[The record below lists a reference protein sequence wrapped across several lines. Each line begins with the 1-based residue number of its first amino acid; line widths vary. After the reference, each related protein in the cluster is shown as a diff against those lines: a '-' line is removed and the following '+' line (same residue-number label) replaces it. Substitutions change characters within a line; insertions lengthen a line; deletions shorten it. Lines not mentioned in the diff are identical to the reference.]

1 MLLKSF
7 LKGTSEGIEG
17 AEMSLIASSQCLASP
32 VGRELTSNG
41 DTPTTGGTQTVAW
54 WYAKI

>member
-7 LKGTSEGIEG
+7 LKGIPIDIEG
-17 AEMSLIASSQCLASP
+17 AEMLLIASSQFLASP

-41 DTPTTGGTQTVAW
+41 DKPKIGGTQTVVW
-54 WYAKI
+54 WYEKI